1 MRTRFT
7 ELFQWYGLFAAAFV
21 WATQLLL
28 GFAVAQA
35 NCNRGSVHWGID
47 LVTWQ
52 ATLMSVGL
60 MFAATAEAAA
70 ISVFLATRDLE
81 YDGLVPRGR
90 RHFFV
95 WGAML
100 GNIVLFNAILL
111 QGIGAIVHG
120 SCRQA

>member
-21 WATQLLL
+21 WAAQLLV
-28 GFAVAQA
+28 GFAVSQA
-35 NCNRGSVHWGID
+35 SCNRGSAQWGID

-60 MFAATAEAAA
+60 LFAASAEAAA

-81 YDGLVPRGR
+81 YDGPPPRGR
-90 RHFFV
+90 RNFFA
-95 WGAML
+95 WGSML
-100 GNIVLFNAILL
+100 GNLVLFNAILL
-111 QGIGAIVHG
+111 QGIGAIANGTCH
-120 SCRQA
+120 QA